1 MKSNVIIGDSSII
14 IRFMHYSSGGLFMIP
29 KEIKKQVSSGDSENL
44 PIIKALALFQGLR
57 ILDAGG

>member
-1 MKSNVIIGDSSII
+1 
-14 IRFMHYSSGGLFMIP
+14 MIP
-29 KEIKKQVSSGDSENL
+29 KEIKKQVSSGDSKKL